1 MKILILS
8 CNTGEGHN
16 SAGWA
21 VKEYLELQ
29 GHQVVMED
37 MMLLKGARTSKAV
50 GGAYVG
56 IVKHFPLLFGLGYR
70 LGGWVSSDKRKSP
83 VYYACSLLA
92 GTLKGYLEQKRF
104 DAVVTPHLYPAETLT
119 AMKKKGWLKI
129 PVVAIGTDYT
139 CIPFW
144 EETDCEYYVIP
155 HEDLIE
161 EFVKRGIPR
170 EKLLPWGIPVRQ
182 SFMKQWNKKK
192 KKKICHIPQNNK
204 SYLVMGGSMGFG
216 KIQIFVLE
224 LARRM
229 EADENMVVICGNN
242 KKLEKLLKR
251 ELVHRKNVKVLGYTD
266 QVAAYMAACDVIFTK
281 PGGLSSTEAAM
292 MRIPMVHT
300 NPIPGCETKNVE
312 FFQKH
317 GMSIGKRS
325 FVGQVRT
332 GEKLLEREK
341 LRAQMQ
347 EAQKKNSRPEAAE
360 RICKLL
366 EELTGNKENRIIDL
380 EIIQ

>member
-1 MKILILS
+1 MKVLILS

-16 SAGWA
+16 YAGRA
-21 VKEYLELQ
+21 LKECIESHHDTADML
-29 GHQVVMED
+29 D
-37 MMLLKGARTSKAV
+37 IMMLASPRVSKLV
-50 GGAYVG
+50 GNSYVN
-56 IVKHFPLLFGLGYR
+56 IVRHAPRLFQCLYK
-70 LGGWVSSDKRKSP
+70 LGGLVSSARHHSP
-83 VYYACSLLA
+83 VYYANALLA
-92 GTLKGYLEQKRF
+92 KKLTRYL
-104 DAVVTPHLYPAETLT
+104 DTHHYDVIVTPHLFPAQTLT
-119 AMKKKGWLKI
+119 YIKKKNLLSQK
-129 PVVAIGTDYT
+129 VVAVETDYT

-182 SFMKQWNKKK
+182 SFMKQWNKKEAR
-192 KKKICHIPQNNK
+192 KICHIPQNNK

>member
-1 MKILILS
+1 M
-8 CNTGEGHN
+8 
-16 SAGWA
+16 
-21 VKEYLELQ
+21 
-29 GHQVVMED
+29 D
-37 MMLLKGARTSKAV
+37 
-50 GGAYVG
+50 
-56 IVKHFPLLFGLGYR
+56 
-70 LGGWVSSDKRKSP
+70 WVSSDKRKSP
-83 VYYACSLLA
+83 VYYTCSLLE
-92 GTLKGYLEQKRF
+92 GTLQRYLEQNRF
-104 DAVVTPHLYPAETLT
+104 DAIVTPHLYPAGDSDSDEEKRL
-119 AMKKKGWLKI
+119 AED

-144 EETDCEYYVIP
+144 EETDCDYYVIP
-155 HEDLIE
+155 HEDLID
-161 EFVKRGIPR
+161 EFAKRGVPR

-182 SFMKQWNKKK
+182 NFMKEWDKREAR
-192 KKKICHIPQNNK
+192 KICHIPQESK

-242 KKLEKLLKR
+242 KKLETLLKR
-251 ELVHRKNVKVLGYTD
+251 ELVHRKNVRVLGYTD

-281 PGGLSSTEAAM
+281 PGGLSSTEAAVM
-292 MRIPMVHT
+292 GIPMVHT

-325 FVGQVRT
+325 FVGQVRA

-341 LRAQMQ
+341 LRVEMQ

-366 EELTGNKENRIIDL
+366 EELIGKANEMID
-380 EIIQ
+380 